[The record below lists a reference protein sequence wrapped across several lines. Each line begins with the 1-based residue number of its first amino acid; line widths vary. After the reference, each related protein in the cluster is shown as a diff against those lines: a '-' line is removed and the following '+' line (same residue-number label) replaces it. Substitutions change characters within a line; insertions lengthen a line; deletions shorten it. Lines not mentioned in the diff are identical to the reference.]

1 MRTRDEE
8 LESKIEKLSNSRREV
23 ETEDKPS
30 FFEKIRT
37 QGSLLK
43 SSVPPAQTIIPK

>member
-23 ETEDKPS
+23 EVEDKPS

-37 QGSLLK
+37 QGGLLK